1 VLPQKPHRRG
11 AFVVERGV
19 SNLSAFPNACP
30 ACGSHF
36 IYFDVERGEVI
47 CRSCGAV
54 LEQRNLDLSPEW
66 RAFTQEEKEEMD
78 RSGAPLSDLFYD
90 RGLTT
95 KISYSPKKGDLEQD
109 PDPTLNQRLAAW
121 QDRSA
126 GSSEQRHLKRA
137 LTLMRRTGLSLGVPK
152 PILEYASRLYRR
164 VYTEKSL
171 KMRNVESTVAAAIY
185 FSCKSFNFSRS
196 LDEVAQAVN
205 VSKKATGRAYR
216 NLVWVVGPP
225 RHKAVNPQEKETK
238 LCLLRIAEVM
248 GITDASL
255 AVALRILDVAESLK
269 LDRGRLPKSLV
280 AAVLYVSS
288 VLTNQTKTQ
297 REIASAS
304 GITEVTLRNRYK
316 ELIEKIDIRLLV

>member
-1 VLPQKPHRRG
+1 M
-11 AFVVERGV
+11 
-19 SNLSAFPNACP
+19 SACP
-30 ACGSHF
+30 SACPMCGSHF

-47 CRSCGAV
+47 CRTCGAV

-95 KISYSPKKGDLEQD
+95 KISYSPKKGDVDKD

-121 QDRSA
+121 QDRST

-137 LTLMRRTGLSLGVPK
+137 LTLMRRTGLLLSVPK

-164 VYTEKSL
+164 TYTEKSL
-171 KMRNVESTVAAAIY
+171 KMRNIESTVAAAIY

-196 LDEVAQAVN
+196 LDEVAKAAN
-205 VSKKATGRAYR
+205 VSKKSAGRAYR

-225 RHKAVNPQEKETK
+225 RHWMGSLQEKETK

-248 GITDASL
+248 GITDTSL
-255 AVALRILDVAESLK
+255 IVALKILEVAEELK

-280 AAVLYVSS
+280 AAVLYISS
-288 VLTNQTKTQ
+288 VLTNQMKTQ
-297 REIASAS
+297 REIASAA

-316 ELIEKIDIRLLV
+316 ELIGKLDIRLQV